1 MLKSPSFMSNPP
13 SLKLKKCL
21 TEIKELIQYVLKT
34 KIIFDE
40 NQFQAR
46 VSLDSF
52 FHFRDVM
59 KRLMDSNKMSGL
71 LVLQKSNT
79 KNPIGGKQSF
89 SC

>member
-1 MLKSPSFMSNPP
+1 MSNPP